1 MLQMLQ
7 ASESNLWHSSDY
19 GDVSQAREGEQAP
32 VPVWVVSYRR
42 ERRPSSIGKCCKC
55 CSRAWDIKAFNVS
68 PPTYCSLPL
77 SARASNICNID
88 VSSSPFSP
96 ACVDR
101 AIRWWRHVRR
111 HPAIIGAWRRRTG
124 AVLGGSR
131 TTIRVDGSGDWGRSW
146 R

>member
-42 ERRPSSIGKCCKC
+42 ERRPFNIGKCCKC
-55 CSRAWDIKAFNVS
+55 CSRAWGIKTFCVA
-68 PPTYCSLPL
+68 PPPYGCSSL
-77 SARASNICNID
+77 SARASNICNIEG
-88 VSSSPFSP
+88 SPLMRV
-96 ACVDR
+96 AGADR
-101 AIRWWRHVRR
+101 AICQRHLVYP
-111 HPAIIGAWRRRTG
+111 HSVACGAWHRRTA
-124 AVLGGSR
+124 AVLGEPP
-131 TTIRVDGSGDWGRSW
+131 TTTWVDGSDYWWGSW